1 MSRVPYTVNVDEY
14 ICSELE
20 RIRSMTK
27 TLDFS
32 LLPAII
38 ERVQFHASSMENAI
52 YDGRSFRDKITRIL
66 NDTETAKTDTEI
78 LNEIREYVQ
87 KNNKKV
93 RGNTTIL
100 LEDE

>member
-14 ICSELE
+14 ICSELD
-20 RIRSMTK
+20 RIRTMTK

-38 ERVQFHASSMENAI
+38 ERVQFHANSMENAL
-52 YDGRSFRDKITRIL
+52 YDGRTFREKINRIL
-66 NDTETAKTDTEI
+66 DNTETTKTDTEI

-87 KNNKKV
+87 KNNKKIL
-93 RGNTTIL
+93 GNTTIHI
-100 LEDE
+100 ED